1 MVYINYHTS
10 KLFDWK
16 DVWQSV
22 EQWRTIQEYKNSQRE
37 LREANQGRDGTR
49 ADWYRDNWKSD
60 AMLVALKVAEKWGE
74 GGRNT
79 LLWSYATFLQKDV
92 GLTSEEVSDAIF
104 WINANSSDPLEE
116 IEITRTIC
124 KSLRLPF

>member
-1 MVYINYHTS
+1 
-10 KLFDWK
+10 
-16 DVWQSV
+16 
-22 EQWRTIQEYKNSQRE
+22 
-37 LREANQGRDGTR
+37 
-49 ADWYRDNWKSD
+49 
-60 AMLVALKVAEKWGE
+60 MLVALKVAEKWGE

-79 LLWSYATFLQKDV
+79 LLWSYAIFLQKDV
-92 GLTSEEVSDAIF
+92 GLTSEEVSDGIF